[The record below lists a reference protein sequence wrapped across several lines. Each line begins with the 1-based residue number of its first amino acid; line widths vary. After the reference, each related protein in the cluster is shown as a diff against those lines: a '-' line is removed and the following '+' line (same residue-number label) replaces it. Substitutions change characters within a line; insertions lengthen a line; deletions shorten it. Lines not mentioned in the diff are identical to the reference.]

1 MKFDSRP
8 NHPGGYTMKTVEFLN
23 KIGIFLFGDAAG
35 TFSKAEDDPDGQITD
50 DGTPPKAPNCKENA
64 EGQSA

>member
-1 MKFDSRP
+1 
-8 NHPGGYTMKTVEFLN
+8 MKTVEFLN
-23 KIGIFLFGDAAG
+23 KIGIFLFGAAAES
-35 TFSKAEDDPDGQITD
+35 FSRAKDVPDGQMTD